1 MKCFEQ
7 DVDIENK
14 LKSAIFAIDD
24 IFDSVYADTDNKMI
38 LKRELKK
45 VLLILED
52 KLRMLQDG
60 ELD

>member
-14 LKSAIFAIDD
+14 LKSAIFTIDD
-24 IFDSVYADTDNKMI
+24 IFDSVYADTNNKMI

>member
-14 LKSAIFAIDD
+14 LKSAIFTIND
-24 IFDSVYADTDNKMI
+24 IFDSVYADTNNKMM
-38 LKRELKK
+38 LKRELEK

>member
-24 IFDSVYADTDNKMI
+24 IFDSVYADTNNKMI

>member
-14 LKSAIFAIDD
+14 LKSAIFTIDD

>member
-24 IFDSVYADTDNKMI
+24 IFDSVYADTNNKMM
-38 LKRELKK
+38 LKRELEK

>member
-14 LKSAIFAIDD
+14 LKSAIFTIDD
-24 IFDSVYADTDNKMI
+24 IFDSVYADTNNKMI
-38 LKRELKK
+38 LKRELEK